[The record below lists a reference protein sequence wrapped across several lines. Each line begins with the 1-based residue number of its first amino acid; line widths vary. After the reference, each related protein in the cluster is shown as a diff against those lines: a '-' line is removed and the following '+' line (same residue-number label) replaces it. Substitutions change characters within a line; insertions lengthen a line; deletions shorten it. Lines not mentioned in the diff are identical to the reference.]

1 MQGGTARNII
11 RVLVGVLA
19 VAVVLLASWPAAAQD
34 ELTRLRQERERV
46 QAERAEA
53 ATQVDAQQA
62 EISQLTAALEALQA
76 QVNAAE
82 VRVADAQRRLAD
94 AEVRQAQSEQAV
106 VDARTRIEA
115 LEGQLATRAVES
127 FVGQSSLGTPTLFDH
142 ADLLL
147 SVRMQSLVDVVTQS
161 EADVVEQMA
170 SAREDLQVEEA
181 EARQARE
188 EAANHRVQVE
198 DELAGLA
205 QARDAQARLADEA
218 DQRLDRMLG
227 EAQALAALE
236 GQLGQQIAS
245 AEAEAARRLAEAQAA
260 AARARAAQ
268 RSSAPVPALVPA
280 GEIVNVRGIWI
291 HRSIAG
297 QLDALLAAAEAAG
310 HHYSGGGYR
319 DPSDQ
324 IRLRREHCGTSDEAV
339 FQASPSSC
347 SPPTARPGTSNHERG
362 LAVDFVY
369 EGGVIDSRSSP
380 GFQWLA
386 ANAAAFGFYNLP
398 SEPWHWSVNGQ

>member
-1 MQGGTARNII
+1 MQGGTFRTIR
-11 RVLVGVLA
+11 RVLVGTVA
-19 VAVVLLASWPAAAQD
+19 VALLLLASWPAAAQD

-46 QAERAEA
+46 QSERAEA

-62 EISQLTAALEALQA
+62 EIGQVTAALEALQA

-94 AEVRQAQSEQAV
+94 AEVRQARSEQAV
-106 VDARTRIEA
+106 VDARTRIGV

-127 FVGQSSLGTPTLFDH
+127 FVSRSSAGTPTLFDH
-142 ADLLL
+142 DDLLL

-161 EADVVEQMA
+161 EGDVVEQMA

-181 EARQARE
+181 AARQARD
-188 EAANHRVQVE
+188 EAANHRLQVE
-198 DELAGLA
+198 DELAALG

-218 DQRLDRMLG
+218 DQRLDRMLS
-227 EAQALAALE
+227 EVQALAALE
-236 GQLGQQIAS
+236 GQLGQQIAE

-260 AARARAAQ
+260 AARARAAR
-268 RSSAPVPALVPA
+268 RSGGSAPTLVPA

-297 QLDALLAAAEAAG
+297 QLEGLLAAAEAAG
-310 HHYSGGGYR
+310 HHYGGGGYR
-319 DPSDQ
+319 DPNDQ
-324 IRLRREHCGTSDEAV
+324 IRLRRAHCGSSDEAV

-369 EGGVIDSRSSP
+369 EGGVIATRSSP
-380 GFQWLA
+380 GYQWLA